1 MANTWTVARFLNES
15 IPGLLGVAV
24 DSYDSSRKESA
35 LEKLC
40 TVKPSKKSKEEVS
53 FRSSLGFL
61 QIKPEGD
68 GVGYDVQIQ
77 GPKQTW
83 VPRVRALGV
92 RITKEAVSD
101 NLYELNGGGSDNF
114 SEIMKDLGD
123 SAAQTPDVLLGQAF
137 DNAAVTTYHAAADGL
152 AWASATH
159 LRYDGSTYSNYATQ
173 ASPTHGAVWAAI
185 EAAENQYDH
194 RQKRVI
200 CTVEAV
206 VYPIQGEK
214 YFEEIFRSPDRWDTA
229 NRATNVLKETR
240 GGIKRINFR
249 HWSDADAWALKLKGF
264 RYGLIW
270 FENWKTAF
278 AKEGD
283 FETGDMRLK
292 VTRRD
297 SMEMGD
303 PREYYWNIPA

>member
-1 MANTWTVARFLNES
+1 MAIWTVARFLNES

-24 DSYDSSRKESA
+24 DSYDSSRTESK
-35 LEKLC
+35 LTELC

-68 GVGYDVQIQ
+68 AIGRDVQIQ

-83 VPRVRALGV
+83 VPKVRGLCV
-92 RITKEAVSD
+92 DITKEAVSD

-137 DNAAVTTYHAAADGL
+137 DNAAVTTYHAAADGY

-159 LRYDGSTYSNYATQ
+159 LRYDGSTYSNYATT
-173 ASPTHGAVWAAI
+173 ASPTHGAIWAAF

-214 YFEEIFRSPDRWDTA
+214 YFEEIFRSPERWDTA
-229 NRATNVLKETR
+229 NRATNVMKELH
-240 GGIKRINFR
+240 GGVKRIKFR
-249 HWSDADAWALKLKGF
+249 HWTDTDAWALKLKGF

-283 FETGDMRLK
+283 FETGNMRLK

-303 PREYYWNIPA
+303 PREYYWVIP